1 MLSILEMLLI
11 SPSKKTKKIKQLA
24 QPGSKRNLFDVKVR
38 NEVEGLPPSLVYVFF
53 INCLEFIS
61 IHTKVITLA

>member
-38 NEVEGLPPSLVYVFF
+38 NEVAGLPPSLVYVSLLIVWSYIF
-53 INCLEFIS
+53 IHN
-61 IHTKVITLA
+61 KVITHA

>member
-1 MLSILEMLLI
+1 MLSMLEMLLI

-38 NEVEGLPPSLVYVFF
+38 NEVGGLPPSLIYVLYKLFG
-53 INCLEFIS
+53 
-61 IHTKVITLA
+61 VIFQFTIW